1 MKAKYFFFA
10 KLGMWL
16 VARRVM
22 VDFEKEEVNALPS
35 EHLRID
41 NKALTKSRLR
51 PIVTRH
57 SSRAHGKLKI
67 IFHFKE
73 GTINI

>member
-22 VDFEKEEVNALPS
+22 VDFEKEEVNAQ
-35 EHLRID
+35 HLRID
-41 NKALTKSRLR
+41 NKSLTKLNYYFELICLHLDS
-51 PIVTRH
+51 
-57 SSRAHGKLKI
+57 
-67 IFHFKE
+67 
-73 GTINI
+73 